1 MKFIAIVGT
10 NASFSYNRKL
20 LWYMK
25 KHFINEAEIEVIEIA
40 GLPLFSE
47 DSMDLPDRIREIAE
61 AIEAANGLIIST
73 PEYDHAITAA
83 LKSLLE
89 WLSWGALQ
97 PIINTPVMI
106 VGASLGKQGS
116 VFAQENL
123 RQILQSPGLEAFV
136 LPANQFLLSH
146 AADAFDVSGNLID
159 RQTISWLEHC
169 FRNFCRYSEN
179 LQPLRALIETDA
191 DTGASEYE

>member
-25 KHFINEAEIEVIEIA
+25 KHFIDEAEIEVIEIA

-47 DSMDLPDRIREIAE
+47 DNMDLPERILEIAE
-61 AIEAANGLIIST
+61 AIEAADGLIIST

-97 PIINTPVMI
+97 PVVNTPVMI
-106 VGASLGKQGS
+106 VGVSLGKQGT

-123 RQILQSPGLEAFV
+123 RQILSSPGLEAFV

-146 AADAFDVSGNLID
+146 AAEAFDAAGNLVD

-169 FRNFCRYSEN
+169 FRNFSLYTNN
-179 LQPLRALIETDA
+179 LKPLRQLIETDA
-191 DTGASEYE
+191 DTGASENE

>member
-25 KHFINEAEIEVIEIA
+25 KHFVDEAEIEIIEIA
-40 GLPLFSE
+40 GLPLFTE
-47 DSMDLPDRIREIAE
+47 DSLDLPKQILEIAE
-61 AIEAANGLIIST
+61 AIEDSDGLIIST
-73 PEYDHAITAA
+73 PEYNHGITAA

-89 WLSWGALQ
+89 WLSWSAVQ
-97 PIINTPVMI
+97 PLVNTPVMI
-106 VGASLGKQGS
+106 VGTSLGKQGT

-123 RQILQSPGLEAFV
+123 RQILSSPGLEAFV

-146 AADAFDVSGNLID
+146 ATESFDTSGNLID

-169 FRNFCRYSEN
+169 FRNFCLYAKS
-179 LQPLRALIETDA
+179 LKPLRKLMETDA
-191 DTGASEYE
+191 DTGASEHE